1 MSSISG
7 SVEFKYGRYKYIGW
21 ALPDSEDEQHVW
33 VTFDITYDD
42 YGCGEQEKI
51 LVPETS
57 IKRRKMHTPKYL
69 SEGWCVDFLSR
80 ERGLQKGRV
89 ERVCGCQADIIYYY
103 IDEQGCPKKVE
114 EKGILFDRIIDVSML
129 RNNVEYIPFKK
140 KEKVMID
147 NGGAGVIIGEVSR
160 NADPSG
166 VINVSVL
173 EFSSGEKKKKQ
184 KAGGKEKK
192 HNLKF
197 HFTQLRKLETE
208 EGSLR
213 RSDFI
218 SDLKEYDIVQNSE
231 VKERIVREAKRMND
245 AQLREYPYPQQ
256 IAGCELADRYDR
268 FAFFYDMGTGKTA
281 MALNIV
287 SNKYQKCGA
296 RFLII
301 APLAV
306 IKTAWMDDQKTYF
319 PDMRI
324 LPLNQSFKQDKQK
337 ELLIEWRAR
346 PDYPVRRKLK
356 SRTPHREIREE
367 LEQYA
372 QHYIINP
379 ESFIKDPSIIDKYGI
394 TGLIMDESA
403 VLKNYHG
410 VTSTIV
416 RERAKDLRFVYL
428 LSGKP
433 APNNELEYFSQMK
446 IVAPDMF
453 RFTYGAFVTGFCRR
467 DEGGRRIVSLPC
479 RSLFAD
485 MVASRSLVVSK
496 KDCLDLLPTKHQIR
510 NVELPSKWRLLYDD
524 LLVNWLAS
532 IKDEDGQILRY
543 HAEWYIAILMKLRQ
557 VASGFV
563 LLESER
569 EGNIIC
575 KDLHFEK
582 VKELLR
588 VLEDIPSEQVI
599 IWCQFK
605 HEIELLESVLSKKAT
620 VVTAYGDT
628 KDCDKSIE
636 AFKEGKAKYI
646 IALPQS
652 LKYGVTFN
660 NCIFA
665 VYYSLSYSAEQY
677 SQSHDRNYR
686 LGQKKECTYISLQTA
701 DTIDEEIYTKLM
713 EKLYNGDVFAEL
725 INHAK
730 KRGVDFSRIK
740 PKSKEEAEQE
750 MIRILNQIECDIS
763 FDDDL
768 ELLGYLGEPQ
778 WPVQ

>member
-7 SVEFKYGRYKYIGW
+7 SVELRYGRYKYMGW
-21 ALPDSEDEQHVW
+21 ALSGSEDEQDVW
-33 VTFDITYDD
+33 VEFDITYDD
-42 YGCGEQEKI
+42 HGHGQQMKI
-51 LVPETS
+51 LVPEAS
-57 IKRRKMHTPKYL
+57 VKRRKMHTPKHL
-69 SEGWCVDFLSR
+69 AESWCVDFLSS
-80 ERGLQKGRV
+80 ERGIQKGCV
-89 ERVCGCQADIIYYY
+89 EHVYVRQADIIYYY
-103 IDEQGCPKKVE
+103 IDEEGCPRKVE
-114 EKGILFDRIIDVSML
+114 EKRVHFDRIIDVSML
-129 RNNVEYIPFKK
+129 RNDMTYIPFKK

-147 NGGAGVIIGEVSR
+147 NGDAGVIIGEVSR
-160 NADPSG
+160 DADPSG

-173 EFSSGEKKKKQ
+173 EFSS
-184 KAGGKEKK
+184 GGKEKK

-208 EGSLR
+208 EGYLR

-218 SDLKEYDIVQNSE
+218 SDLKERDIVHNSE
-231 VKERIVREAKRMND
+231 VKERIRREAKRMNE
-245 AQLREYPYPQQ
+245 AHLKEYPYPQQ

-287 SNKYQKCGA
+287 SNKYQKYGA
-296 RFLII
+296 KFLII

-306 IKTAWMDDQKTYF
+306 IKTAWMDDQKNYF

-324 LPLNQSFKQDKQK
+324 LPLNQSFKQDTQK
-337 ELLIEWRAR
+337 ELLIEWRVR
-346 PDYPVRRKLK
+346 PGYPVQRKLK

-379 ESFIKDPSIIDKYGI
+379 ESFIKDPSIISKYGI

-410 VTSTIV
+410 VTSAIV

-446 IVAPDMF
+446 IVAPDVF
-453 RFTYGAFVTGFCRR
+453 RFTYGAFVTGFCCR

-496 KDCLDLLPTKHQIR
+496 KDCLDLLPTKNQIR
-510 NVELPSKWRLLYDD
+510 NIELPPKWRPLYDS
-524 LLVNWLAS
+524 LLENCLAS
-532 IKDEDGQILRY
+532 IKDDDGRTLHY
-543 HAEWYIAILMKLRQ
+543 NTKWHIAVLMKLRQ
-557 VASGFV
+557 IASGFV
-563 LLESER
+563 LLKSEK
-569 EGNIIC
+569 EGETVC

-582 VKELLR
+582 LKELLR
-588 VLEDIPSEQVI
+588 VLENIPSEQVI

-605 HEIELLESVLSKKAT
+605 REIELLESVLSKKAA

-628 KDCDKSIE
+628 KDCNKSIE

-660 NCIFA
+660 NCMFA

-701 DTIDEEIYTKLM
+701 DTIDEAIYTKLM
-713 EKLYNGDVFAEL
+713 EKLDNSEAFAEL

-730 KRGVDFSRIK
+730 KLGIDFAKIK
-740 PKSKEEAEQE
+740 PKSKKEAEQE
-750 MIRILNQIECDIS
+750 IIRILNEIECDIS

-768 ELLGYLGEPQ
+768 ELLEYLGEPQ
-778 WPVQ
+778 WPLQ